1 MKPKKFL
8 SVLLCIILVCSAAV
22 IPTQAAQIDE
32 STAGAAVGIEKSG
45 EDLTYGDYKYS
56 VNDDGTVT
64 IKKYSGSASELTIPN
79 TIDGKSVT
87 SIGYEA
93 NGYAMGDYA
102 FSNCTSLTR
111 VTVPDTVT
119 SICAFAFCQCTSL
132 TSITIPDCV
141 TSIGERVFYGCTKL
155 TSIEVSSNNAN
166 YKSVDGILYDKDVTT
181 LISCPGG
188 KTSVTIPDSVTSI
201 GSYAFSSCTS
211 LISVTI
217 PDGVTSIGD
226 SAFYFC
232 TNLTS
237 ITIPDGV
244 TSIGTY
250 TFMGCTSLTYIV
262 IPVSVTSIGN
272 YAFQDC
278 ASLKDVYFGGT
289 EDEWNS
295 ITIQSGNDALASAD
309 KHFINPD
316 DFEYY
321 EQSDGSLTIL
331 KYNGNYKYVYI
342 PSEKDGKIVKS
353 IGEGFANDNIEG
365 INIPD
370 TVKYIGFFACVCK
383 NLKEIHIPDSVT
395 DLEEG
400 AFSRCISLRSVN
412 ISNSL
417 TTINDSVFEHCESL
431 TTVSIPESVKSI
443 GNNSFD
449 SCISLDSIII
459 PESVTSIGNSAFVH
473 CDSLIDVYYSG
484 TKEQWN
490 NITIGSD
497 NEPLTKAT
505 IHYKS
510 GESTDTSTDDD
521 TSASTDISGVNM

>member
-250 TFMGCTSLTYIV
+250 TFMSCTSLTYIV

-370 TVKYIGFFACVCK
+370 TVKYIGFLHVFAK
-383 NLKEIHIPDSVT
+383 I
-395 DLEEG
+395 
-400 AFSRCISLRSVN
+400 
-412 ISNSL
+412 
-417 TTINDSVFEHCESL
+417 
-431 TTVSIPESVKSI
+431 
-443 GNNSFD
+443 
-449 SCISLDSIII
+449 
-459 PESVTSIGNSAFVH
+459 
-473 CDSLIDVYYSG
+473 
-484 TKEQWN
+484 
-490 NITIGSD
+490 
-497 NEPLTKAT
+497 
-505 IHYKS
+505 
-510 GESTDTSTDDD
+510 
-521 TSASTDISGVNM
+521 